1 MFSTA
6 GRFFDGETANEHP
19 VTVNMS
25 DAALEF
31 GGSEV
36 NRRWWPFSGLR
47 PVNARGPGTPLRL
60 THDSEPG
67 TRLILADE
75 AFLDELIAR
84 APYAG
89 GAVNYRRAAKVA
101 SVLAVVVAATAGLA
115 YAVLTLAPQKIAL
128 ILPEDLREKLG
139 GRIESAFVG
148 SAPRCATTGG
158 GGSLDRLASRLR
170 EGGVDLPKFTISVF
184 DMPMINAFSLPGGR
198 IVVTRKLIE
207 AATAP
212 DQVAGVIAHEIGHV
226 AHRDPEA
233 QLIRATS
240 LQVLLALFTGGA
252 GDSTLASLAGTL
264 AILRYSRS
272 AERQADD
279 YAITLLRAAAIDPM
293 GLRRFFEQ
301 MKASEGKDPAG
312 ALGKFTSILATHPMT
327 DERISAIE
335 PLPPGVAREVLPAA
349 DWAALRATCGQ

>member
-1 MFSTA
+1 M
-6 GRFFDGETANEHP
+6 
-19 VTVNMS
+19 
-25 DAALEF
+25 
-31 GGSEV
+31 
-36 NRRWWPFSGLR
+36 
-47 PVNARGPGTPLRL
+47 
-60 THDSEPG
+60 
-67 TRLILADE
+67 
-75 AFLDELIAR
+75 
-84 APYAG
+84 
-89 GAVNYRRAAKVA
+89 
-101 SVLAVVVAATAGLA
+101 
-115 YAVLTLAPQKIAL
+115 
-128 ILPEDLREKLG
+128 
-139 GRIESAFVG
+139 
-148 SAPRCATTGG
+148 
-158 GGSLDRLASRLR
+158 
-170 EGGVDLPKFTISVF
+170 DLPKFTISVF

-279 YAITLLRAAAIDPM
+279 YAITLMRAAAIDPM

-301 MKASEGKDPAG
+301 MKATEGKDPTG
-312 ALGKFTSILATHPMT
+312 SLGKFTSILATHPMT
-327 DERISAIE
+327 DERISGIE

-349 DWAALRATCGQ
+349 DWTALRATCGQ